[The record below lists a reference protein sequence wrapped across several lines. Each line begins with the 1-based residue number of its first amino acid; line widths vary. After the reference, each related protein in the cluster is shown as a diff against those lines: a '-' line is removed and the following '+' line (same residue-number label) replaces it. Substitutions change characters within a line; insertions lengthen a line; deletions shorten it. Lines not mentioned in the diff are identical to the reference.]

1 MTLHLKVFM
10 CITNTRW
17 FTVNFYREEQQ
28 KQVVL
33 KFGDRELAR
42 QGFPYHEILL
52 VVFYLDIAYKQTKL
66 METCVFVL

>member
-1 MTLHLKVFM
+1 M
-10 CITNTRW
+10 
-17 FTVNFYREEQQ
+17 NFYREEQQ
-28 KQVVL
+28 MQVVL

-42 QGFPYHEILL
+42 QGFPYHEILV